1 MDLEKLLAELR
12 AKMKV
17 LVELGESITKEQAD
31 ELQALMTKAEGV
43 KAQIK
48 AKLEVDEGDTADQE
62 KLDEETQ
69 AKVDEAVEKK
79 EAEMKAEFAKTQR
92 LPFGKDDLPAI
103 SRFSELT
110 PYDNL
115 DAGDTAMLVGILD
128 SARVQNL
135 SKRGATPNAFKAL
148 AIKLGEDKSRV
159 GAMGMKALLRVNPA
173 FKADE
178 VMQQDLTSFGDEW
191 VGIAYSQALWEA
203 IRIASFVANSLPSVE
218 VPPGHESIYLPIE
231 STDPTWYK
239 VAETTDHD
247 STMLF
252 PVASVTSSKVA
263 TGRVLLTLAKMGC
276 RVPWSGELEEDSLI
290 PLVAQL
296 REQITV
302 SGVEQLEH
310 AIIDGDTEAGA
321 TTNINDIGGTP
332 ATTDLFTMFNG
343 FRKSPLVTTTANSRD
358 GGVLDENDFLETLK
372 LMGTAGINAQDISK
386 TDFIQD
392 ANLRWKSLELA
403 KTQTR
408 DVFGSPTIENG
419 VLNSIWGYKVH
430 TSYQMHFKASD
441 RKANTAGKVD
451 QDTTSN
457 NTTGSLLAVRWDQ
470 WKMGYRRRMTLETT
484 RYPRSDS
491 SEITALMRL
500 GLIQRDTEAA
510 AITYNLTV

>member
-1 MDLEKLLAELR
+1 MTLEERLAELR
-12 AKMKV
+12 AQIKA
-17 LVELGESITKEQAD
+17 LVDLKEISTEQAE
-31 ELQALMTKAEGV
+31 ELNGLMAKAEGV

-48 AKLEVDEGDTADQE
+48 AKAEVDEGDALDQE

-69 AKVDEAVEKK
+69 VKVDEAVEKND
-79 EAEMKAEFAKTQR
+79 EEWKAKYAKSNR
-92 LPFGKDDLPAI
+92 LPFNVDNVPKA
-103 SRFSELT
+103 SQFAELS

-115 DAGDTAMLVGILD
+115 SAGDQAILIGILD

-135 SKRGATPNAFKAL
+135 SKQGATPNAFKAL
-148 AIKLGEDKSRV
+148 ALKLSEDKTLV
-159 GAMGMKALLRVNPA
+159 GTLGMKAIIRANPA
-173 FKADE
+173 FKTDE
-178 VMQQDLTSFGDEW
+178 VMQQDLTSFGLEW
-191 VGIAYSQALWEA
+191 VGIAYSQMLWEA
-203 IRIASFVANSLPSVE
+203 IRIGSFVANKIPSVE

-239 VAETTDHD
+239 VAETEDHD

-252 PVASVTSSKVA
+252 PVASVTSSKVT

-310 AIIDGDTEAGA
+310 AIIDGDTETGA

-332 ATTDLFTMFNG
+332 TSTDLFLMFNG
-343 FRKSPLVTTTANSRD
+343 FRKSPLVTTTANSRS
-358 GGVLDENDFLETLK
+358 GGVLDENDYLETIK
-372 LMGTAGINAQDISK
+372 LMGTAGINAADISK
-386 TDFIQD
+386 TSFIQD

-419 VLNSIWGYKVH
+419 VLTSIWGYKVD
-430 TSYQMHFKASD
+430 TSYNMHFNATD
-441 RKANTAGKVD
+441 RKANTDGKVD
-451 QDTTSN
+451 QNTPGN